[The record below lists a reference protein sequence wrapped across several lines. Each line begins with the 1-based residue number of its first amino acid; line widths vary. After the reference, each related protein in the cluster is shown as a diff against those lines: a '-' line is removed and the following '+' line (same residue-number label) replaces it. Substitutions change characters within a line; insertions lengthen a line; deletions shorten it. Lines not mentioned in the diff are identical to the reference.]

1 MNQSVQ
7 FATSSRQM
15 RGVRGFTL
23 IEILLVIAV
32 IAILGAVAMGAYNRY
47 VAKAQSSELAL
58 KYDGVRTNMAVRY
71 RAGPITEQCSV
82 LASSV
87 IAANLQSEYAAM
99 DVAFEAVPG
108 GFTPVMR
115 FCATTASHGV
125 RGVEVAREAHTL
137 LSRSAAIG
145 KGAVIGD
152 AAVSFSIGL
161 ADGAVACK
169 VAPPVGKSGGACN
182 IAGSAL
188 AATNT
193 PNIPA
198 SGASAPV
205 PVASTSAVATTAAVQ
220 KPPAVCAAST
230 PQQVER
236 KVMRFGPAL
245 TGYVM
250 NQGDLN
256 TGGDMKSFTA
266 EISVVGGDQVAA
278 TAGHGAT
285 LLSYATHSMTNEFII
300 WDPSAIKITFHNVD
314 IATGVNVNDR
324 QNHRVTVSWQ
334 SATGALILY
343 DNGVEMWRKV
353 VDQGGSLGGN
363 GKLVLGQDQDSYG
376 GGFGTND
383 AFQGKIITASLANV
397 AATGGQIAAGPVHTA
412 LTPATGLI
420 TNVVLDQSGNAVDTT
435 RKHTFTT
442 GGNLVAV
449 TQMVDTSLYVTS
461 NCQ

>member
-1 MNQSVQ
+1 MNEP
-7 FATSSRQM
+7 SRPSAPLLHGA
-15 RGVRGFTL
+15 RARGFTL
-23 IEILLVIAV
+23 IEVLVVIAV
-32 IAILGAVAMGAYNRY
+32 MAILGSVAMVAYSSY
-47 VAKAQSSELAL
+47 IAKARASELAL
-58 KYDGVRTNMAVRY
+58 KYDAVRTNV
-71 RAGPITEQCSV
+71 SV
-82 LASSV
+82 AAKGGVVQELCTTVSAN
-87 IAANLQSEYAAM
+87 INPANLQSPYAAM
-99 DVAFEAVPG
+99 DVAFETVAG
-108 GFTPVMR
+108 GFTPLLR
-115 FCATTASHGV
+115 FCADTGNQGL
-125 RGVEVAREAHTL
+125 RGVDVARETHHL
-137 LSRSAAIG
+137 LSRSATIG
-145 KGAVIGD
+145 QGAVVGD
-152 AAVSFSIGL
+152 AAVSFAVSL
-161 ADGAVACK
+161 ADGALVCK
-169 VAPPVGKSGGACN
+169 TAPPAGKNSGSCN
-182 IAGSAL
+182 FRAPAVTAPQTS
-188 AATNT
+188 NT
-193 PNIPA
+193 PSAAASIPHT
-198 SGASAPV
+198 GASV
-205 PVASTSAVATTAAVQ
+205 QSVVATTPVQ
-220 KPPAVCAAST
+220 KSPAVCAANT

-236 KVMRFGPAL
+236 KVMQFGPSL

-266 EISVVGGDQVAA
+266 EVSVVGGDQVAT

-285 LLSYATHSMTNEFII
+285 LMSYATHATTNEFLV
-300 WDPSAIKITFHNVD
+300 WDPSAIRITFHNSD
-314 IATGVNVNDR
+314 ISTGVNINDG

-334 SATGALILY
+334 STTGALILY

-397 AATGGQIAAGPVHTA
+397 AVTGGQIAAGPVHTA
-412 LTPATGLI
+412 LSPSTGLI
-420 TNVVLDQSGNAVDTT
+420 ANVVLDQSGNAVDTT

>member
-1 MNQSVQ
+1 MVQEHCASV
-7 FATSSRQM
+7 
-15 RGVRGFTL
+15 
-23 IEILLVIAV
+23 
-32 IAILGAVAMGAYNRY
+32 
-47 VAKAQSSELAL
+47 
-58 KYDGVRTNMAVRY
+58 
-71 RAGPITEQCSV
+71 
-82 LASSV
+82 
-87 IAANLQSEYAAM
+87 AANVNPVNLKSDYAAM

-115 FCATTASHGV
+115 FCAATSTHGA
-125 RGVEVAREAHTL
+125 RGVDVAREAHDL
-137 LSRSAAIG
+137 LSRSASIG
-145 KGAVIGD
+145 KGSVLGD
-152 AAVSFSIGL
+152 AAVSFSVGL
-161 ADGAVACK
+161 ADGSVLCK

-182 IAGSAL
+182 V
-188 AATNT
+188 
-193 PNIPA
+193 
-198 SGASAPV
+198 GASAPV
-205 PVASTSAVATTAAVQ
+205 TAASTAAVVTTAPVQ
-220 KPPAVCAAST
+220 KPPAVCATST

-236 KVMRFGPAL
+236 KVMHFGPSL

-266 EISVVGGDQVAA
+266 EVSVVGGDQVAA

-285 LLSYATHSMTNEFII
+285 LMSYATHTMTNEFLI
-300 WDPSAIKITFHNVD
+300 WDPSAIKITFHNSD
-314 IATGVNVNDR
+314 IATGVNINDR
-324 QNHRVTVSWQ
+324 QNHRVSVSWQ
-334 SATGALILY
+334 STTGALVLY
-343 DNGVEMWRKV
+343 DNGVEVWRKV

-397 AATGGQIAAGPVHTA
+397 AASGGQIAAGPVHTA
-412 LTPATGLI
+412 LTPSTGLI

-435 RKHTFTT
+435 QKHTFTT
-442 GGNLVAV
+442 GGNLVAA